1 MDGEEFD
8 RLTEEPELYC
18 GLTEQDLTFAVATL
32 GVKVGLGASGFGSLG
47 DPSYRGAWV
56 STILTNMAI
65 RAWPGLN
72 WAIFRT
78 CR

>member
-8 RLTEEPELYC
+8 RLTEEPELFC

-47 DPSYRGAWV
+47 DPSYPYLQTWRSG
-56 STILTNMAI
+56 
-65 RAWPGLN
+65 PGL
-72 WAIFRT
+72 A
-78 CR
+78 